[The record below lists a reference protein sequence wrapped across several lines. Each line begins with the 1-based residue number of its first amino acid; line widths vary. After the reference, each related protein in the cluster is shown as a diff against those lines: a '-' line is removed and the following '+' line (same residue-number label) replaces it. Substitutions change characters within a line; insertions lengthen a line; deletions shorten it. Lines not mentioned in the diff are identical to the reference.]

1 MRGLRKQTVKEHP
14 LTKATYVSQTGPLA
28 GQVTRLDVVSRH
40 DPFSPAAAAL
50 LTRIETEL
58 LAMSEKPDSPWFG
71 ASFDFIGP
79 TSGTRDL
86 KAVTESDQKLIQRL
100 VVLAVYAILLV
111 MLRRPLVCGYLIL
124 SVLFSYLVTIGA
136 TELVFAWLY
145 PGFDGLDWKVPL
157 FLFVILIA
165 VGEDYNI
172 YLVTRVFE
180 EQRRLGLVE
189 GLRTAV
195 VRTGGIITS
204 CGVIMAGTFIS
215 MMTGTL
221 RGMLELGFAL
231 SLGVLL
237 DTFIV
242 RPVLVPAFLALLY
255 RRHDAGPSEPDA
267 SAQEDASAA
276 VVNA

>member
-1 MRGLRKQTVKEHP
+1 LISRYDPFLPAEAD
-14 LTKATYVSQTGPLA
+14 L
-28 GQVTRLDVVSRH
+28 VSRM
-40 DPFSPAAAAL
+40 DD
-50 LTRIETEL
+50 EL
-58 LAMSEKPDSPWFG
+58 KRLKTDATSPWYG
-71 ASFDFIGP
+71 AEFDFTGV
-79 TSGTRDL
+79 TAGTRDL
-86 KAVTESDQKLIQRL
+86 KAVTESDQKLIQKL
-100 VVLAVYAILLV
+100 VVLAVYGILL
-111 MLRRPLVCGYLIL
+111 LILHRPLVCAYLIL

-172 YLVTRVFE
+172 YLVTRVIE
-180 EQRRLGLVE
+180 EQRRLGMIE
-189 GLRTAV
+189 GLRVAV

-231 SLGVLL
+231 SLGVML
-237 DTFIV
+237 DTVVV

-255 RRHDAGPSEPDA
+255 RRQDPPAPERADVSQEQPSTVAA
-267 SAQEDASAA
+267 ST
-276 VVNA
+276 